1 MNGPFRSWSS
11 ELRKFEIILFGI
23 NLDLNLI
30 RKLNKGNK
38 FNI

>member
-1 MNGPFRSWSS
+1 MSWIS

-23 NLDLNLI
+23 NLELELI
-30 RKLNKGNK
+30 RELNKGNK